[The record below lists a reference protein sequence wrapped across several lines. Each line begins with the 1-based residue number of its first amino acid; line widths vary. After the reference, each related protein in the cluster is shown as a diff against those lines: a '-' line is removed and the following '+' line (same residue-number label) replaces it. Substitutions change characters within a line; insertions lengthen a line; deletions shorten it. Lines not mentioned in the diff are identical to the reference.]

1 MGLDLRW
8 PIGMLFTLV
17 GLLLTVSGIL
27 ARPESYQKALGINI
41 NLVWGL
47 ALLVFG
53 ALMTFFAWRGGK
65 KAAKP

>member
-17 GLLLTVSGIL
+17 GLLLAGNGLLTGPS
-27 ARPESYQKALGINI
+27 AKALGINI

-47 ALLVFG
+47 ALLGFG
-53 ALMTFFAWRGGK
+53 LIMTFCAWRGGK
-65 KAAKP
+65 SAPK